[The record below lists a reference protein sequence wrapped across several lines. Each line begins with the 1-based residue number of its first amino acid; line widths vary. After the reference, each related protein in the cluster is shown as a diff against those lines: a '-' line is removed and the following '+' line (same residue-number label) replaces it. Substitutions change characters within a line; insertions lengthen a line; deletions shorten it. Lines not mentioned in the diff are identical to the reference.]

1 MCRCCAT
8 TTYVAFAHTQQ
19 TPLKTVVPVLWTP
32 QPLRAASSPPT
43 PTTIQI
49 WGVVS
54 SIQFIDHVLG
64 EVEEGSRPSTADFD
78 HPDGFYCLLSL
89 GPALVYQEGGGV
101 SAILHALKL
110 TPERRPGNLQ
120 SFPTFP
126 HPRHSQGQRGH
137 EDQDQESK
145 VEQG

>member
-64 EVEEGSRPSTADFD
+64 EVEEGSRPSTADLD

-89 GPALVYQEGGGV
+89 GPALVYREGGGG
-101 SAILHALKL
+101 LCHP
-110 TPERRPGNLQ
+110 TCPETNTREEAWKPAEFPNFPPPKAQPGAGR
-120 SFPTFP
+120 S
-126 HPRHSQGQRGH
+126 
-137 EDQDQESK
+137 
-145 VEQG
+145 